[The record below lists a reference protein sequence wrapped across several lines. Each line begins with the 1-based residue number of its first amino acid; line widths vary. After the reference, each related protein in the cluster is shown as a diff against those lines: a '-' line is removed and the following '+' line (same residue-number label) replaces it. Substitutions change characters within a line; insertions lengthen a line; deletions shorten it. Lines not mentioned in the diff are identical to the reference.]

1 MALTQQDIIY
11 FVILDRFYGVPNPDP
26 KVRRSIAPT
35 EPRRYHG
42 GNLDGLREK
51 IPYLAQ
57 LGVTAVWIT
66 PVYQQIDLAD
76 ADGYHGYWALD
87 FNAVDPHFY
96 VDNGEHPRGSKLYVR
111 DLADAL
117 HAAGLKLVLDMVVN
131 HTGYDHP
138 GGRNKE
144 PNPTPI
150 RGHWFNRAGL
160 SCAADETQGE
170 LSSLPDLDLD
180 CKDVSDYHIGTI
192 LDWIRATGIDGIRMD
207 TVKHV
212 ERVFWND
219 YKTQVRGLH
228 PDVSLLGEV
237 LEFDIDKISQFQRSW
252 AFDSLFDFPLQDAMR
267 RVFVENDSLH
277 VFVSPFDRGW
287 GLLERDGAY
296 TNHNK
301 LTTLLDNHDLPAR
314 FMSMLVDKLGDPGAA
329 ARAMRLALSFQLTV
343 RGIPQIYYGTELGM
357 QGRADPDN
365 RRDFEWHKLDA
376 QNEAKPEYRHEKA
389 IYDHLRHLI
398 RLRRASPALWTG
410 DFTCLYVD
418 QFVFVYLRYVDDD
431 VAIVAIH
438 NGWQDMPG
446 SVAISIA
453 DNPHLP
459 TRIKDRLANA
469 ELVCQLTGA
478 EIHTEG
484 GRFELHMPGKTALI
498 LKPISPN

>member
-1 MALTQQDIIY
+1 MTLIQSDIIY
-11 FVILDRFYGVPNPDP
+11 FVITDRFFGVPNPDP
-26 KVRRSIAPT
+26 AIAKTLKP
-35 EPRRYHG
+35 EDPRRWHG

-66 PVYQQIDLAD
+66 PVCAQIDLPTS
-76 ADGYHGYWALD
+76 DGYHGYWALD

-96 VDNGEHPRGSKLYVR
+96 VDNGVCPRGSKLYVR

-117 HAAGLKLVLDMVVN
+117 HAAGIKLILDMVVN

-138 GGRNKE
+138 GVKNVE

-150 RGHWFNRAGL
+150 RSHWFNRAGL
-160 SCAADETQGE
+160 SCAVDETQGE

-180 CKDVSDYHIGTI
+180 LKDVSDYHIGSV
-192 LDWIRATGIDGIRMD
+192 LGWIRETGIDGIRMD

-219 YKTQVRGLH
+219 YKTQVKGLC
-228 PDVSLLGEV
+228 PEVGLLGEV

-277 VFVSPFDRGW
+277 AFVSPFDRGT

-314 FMSMLVDKLGDPGAA
+314 FMSMLVDKLGDPAAA
-329 ARAMRLALSFQLTV
+329 ARAMRLALSFQFTV
-343 RGIPQIYYGTELGM
+343 RGIPQLYYGTELGM
-357 QGRADPDN
+357 QGHGDPDN
-365 RRDFEWHKLDA
+365 RRDFEWGKLD
-376 QNEAKPEYRHEKA
+376 ERHEVRPGFPHEKA

-398 RLRRASPALWTG
+398 RIRRASPALWAG

-418 QFVFVYLRYVDDD
+418 QFVLVYLRYVDDD

-446 SVAISIA
+446 SISVSIA

-459 TRIKDRLANA
+459 TRVKERLAGA
-469 ELVCQLTGA
+469 ELVCRLTGA
-478 EIHTEG
+478 AIRADG
-484 GRFELHMPGKTALI
+484 GRFDLRMPGKTALI
-498 LKPISPN
+498 LKPAG

>member
-1 MALTQQDIIY
+1 MSLTQQDIIY

-26 KVRRSIAPT
+26 AIARSVNRQD
-35 EPRRYHG
+35 PRRYHG

-51 IPYLAQ
+51 IPYLVQ

-66 PVYQQIDLAD
+66 PVYLQIDLAD

-87 FNAVDPHFY
+87 FNAVDPRFY
-96 VDNGEHPRGSKLYVR
+96 VDNGEYPRGSKRYVR

-117 HAAGLKLVLDMVVN
+117 HAAGLKLILDMVVN

-138 GGRNKE
+138 GTRDAE

-150 RGHWFNRAGL
+150 RRHWFNRAGI

-170 LSSLPDLDLD
+170 LSCLPDLDLD
-180 CKDVSDYHIGTI
+180 AKDVSDYHIGTI
-192 LDWIRATGIDGIRMD
+192 LDWIRETGIDGIRMD

-219 YKTQVRGLH
+219 FKTQVRGLY
-228 PDVSLLGEV
+228 PEVALLGEV

-252 AFDSLFDFPLQDAMR
+252 AFDSLFDFPLQEAIR
-267 RVFVENDSLH
+267 RVFVDGGSLH
-277 VFVSPFDRGW
+277 DFVSPYDRGY

-314 FMSMLVDKLGDPGAA
+314 FMTMLVDRLQDPAAA

-343 RGIPQIYYGTELGM
+343 RGIPQLFYGVELGM
-357 QGRADPDN
+357 QGHGDPDN
-365 RRDFEWHKLDA
+365 RRDFEWEKLD
-376 QNEAKPEYRHEKA
+376 ERYEVRPGFPHEKA
-389 IYDHLRHLI
+389 IYDHLRHLVRI
-398 RLRRASPALWTG
+398 RRESPALWAG

-418 QFVFVYLRYVDDD
+418 HFVLVFLRYVDDD

-446 SVAISIA
+446 SIPISIA

-459 TRIKDRLANA
+459 TRVKERLADA
-469 ELVCQLTGA
+469 ELVCKITGA
-478 EIHTEG
+478 AIHVEG
-484 GRFELHMPGKTALI
+484 GWFDLRMPGKTALI
-498 LKPISPN
+498 LKPA